1 MEWTY
6 VIFSYMFIHKIFI
19 HNFSIF
25 SQHTLTLIKLDKWA
39 WTGLVDYEM
48 GLAPKHTIAGKRVDD
63 PLPVY
68 LSVDILSFDKID
80 TVNMMIA

>member
-6 VIFSYMFIHKIFI
+6 VIFSYLSHFYPEFIQ
-19 HNFSIF
+19 IF
-25 SQHTLTLIKLDKWA
+25 STHFDKIEIKLDKWT
-39 WTGLVDYEM
+39 WTGLLDYEM
-48 GLAPKHTIAGKRVDD
+48 GLAPKHTIAGKRVED

>member
-1 MEWTY
+1 MDERT
-6 VIFSYMFIHKIFI
+6 
-19 HNFSIF
+19 
-25 SQHTLTLIKLDKWA
+25 
-39 WTGLVDYEM
+39 WTGLLDYEM

>member
-1 MEWTY
+1 MKSRQDLGKKT
-6 VIFSYMFIHKIFI
+6 
-19 HNFSIF
+19 
-25 SQHTLTLIKLDKWA
+25 
-39 WTGLVDYEM
+39 WTGLLDYEM